1 VSVNNSRI
9 VAIQE
14 NNAIVDIDITY
25 QKGSQT
31 FPERLRMN
39 LVWNEA
45 LGQWQ
50 INETS
55 KP

>member
-1 VSVNNSRI
+1 VNNSQI
-9 VAIQE
+9 VTIKD
-14 NNAIVDIDITY
+14 NNAIVDVDLTY
-25 QKGSQT
+25 QKGNAT

-39 LVWNEA
+39 LIWNEA

-55 KP
+55 RQ